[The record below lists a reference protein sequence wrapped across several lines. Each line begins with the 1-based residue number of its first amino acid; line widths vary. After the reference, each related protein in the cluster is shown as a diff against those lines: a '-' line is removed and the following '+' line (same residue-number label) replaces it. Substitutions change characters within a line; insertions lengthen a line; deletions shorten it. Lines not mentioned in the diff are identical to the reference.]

1 MNIKNHLQL
10 EHLLNT
16 KEQIANEIIK
26 LSKLNVF
33 DNTRKRKYVEA
44 RALLCYILRVHKQMT
59 YRSIVEFFTE
69 NNKPIN
75 HATIIHYIN
84 NFESYIKFNHK
95 LNQMLNAVI
104 MKMDKRNYRSRREF
118 IKLKADVLS
127 KSSIDTVL
135 DLITKLHNKEL
146 TSKIERYEKQVQE
159 FAQKGIT

>member
-10 EHLLNT
+10 GHLLNT

-33 DNTRKRKYVEA
+33 DNTRKREYVEA
-44 RALLCYILRVHKQMT
+44 RALLCYILRAHKQMT
-59 YRSIVEFFTE
+59 YRSIVEFFVE

-104 MKMDKRNYRSRREF
+104 MKMDKRNYKSRREF

>member
-10 EHLLNT
+10 GHLLNT

-33 DNTRKRKYVEA
+33 DNTRKREYVEA

-69 NNKPIN
+69 KNKPIN

-104 MKMDKRNYRSRREF
+104 MKMDKRNYKSRREF